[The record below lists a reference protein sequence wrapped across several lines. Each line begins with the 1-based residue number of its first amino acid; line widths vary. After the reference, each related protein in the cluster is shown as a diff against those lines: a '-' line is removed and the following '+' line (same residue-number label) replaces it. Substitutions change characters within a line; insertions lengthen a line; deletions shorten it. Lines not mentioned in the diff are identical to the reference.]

1 MKERADKGVSPKV
14 YKWNPN
20 FRVYDPHD
28 PTPHII
34 ERMGWLNRQD
44 CKYWKK
50 KAEEEENK

>member
-1 MKERADKGVSPKV
+1 MKDIITKV

-20 FRVYDPHD
+20 GKVYVQCGE
-28 PTPHII
+28 TPHLI

-50 KAEEEENK
+50 KSEEKVEEGK